1 MQKVLKFLT
10 SSLNGNLKPWPHVHD
25 SGRSP
30 LFICNFFHAHLQL
43 ALCALAHLMTQLL
56 FYLRRVSFHAKF
68 IASIKRTIIFFAVCL
83 YERDCLKG
91 RLNQSCLSSVV
102 FRYARPLFNFNMG
115 LLFGVQSTAY
125 STSACL
131 KTLINKKK
139 KITVF
144 LFHFLF
150 QWFCSFKFL
159 VSSG

>member
-10 SSLNGNLKPWPHVHD
+10 SSLNGNLKLWPHVHD

-83 YERDCLKG
+83 YERERDCLKG

-102 FRYARPLFNFNMG
+102 FRYVHPLFNFNMG
-115 LLFGVQSTAY
+115 LFVDVRCTRLER
-125 STSACL
+125 
-131 KTLINKKK
+131 
-139 KITVF
+139 
-144 LFHFLF
+144 
-150 QWFCSFKFL
+150 
-159 VSSG
+159 